1 MSLMQRVER
10 AQRAQQAQEEGVEPP
25 PPNAL
30 VPVPPPV
37 NVASR
42 NLREDMLRDLRVSM
56 LTEVVRAFDAILDA
70 PPDEMGGRIE
80 GVVDR
85 VLAAVTA

>member
-10 AQRAQQAQEEGVEPP
+10 AQRAQQAQRGGRRARRRPP
-25 PPNAL
+25 PL

-42 NLREDMLRDLRVSM
+42 NLREDMLRDLRISM
-56 LTEVVRAFDAILDA
+56 LAEVVRAFDAILDA
-70 PPDEMGGRIE
+70 PAG
-80 GVVDR
+80 
-85 VLAAVTA
+85 

>member
-10 AQRAQQAQEEGVEPP
+10 AQQAQQAQQEGGEPA

-42 NLREDMLRDLRVSM
+42 NLREDMLRDLRCS
-56 LTEVVRAFDAILDA
+56 TRS
-70 PPDEMGGRIE
+70 
-80 GVVDR
+80 
-85 VLAAVTA
+85 AASARSSRTSTMSP